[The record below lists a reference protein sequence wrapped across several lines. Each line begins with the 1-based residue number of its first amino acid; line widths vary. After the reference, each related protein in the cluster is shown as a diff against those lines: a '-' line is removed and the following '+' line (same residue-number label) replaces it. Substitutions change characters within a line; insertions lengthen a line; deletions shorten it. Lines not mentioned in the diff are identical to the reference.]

1 MGETVDRK
9 EKTVEEI
16 VADKTATNDKVTVDK
31 KDESKQIFGLSVHDI
46 AKQLVNTEVEEDS
59 RQHELSKIHDAFEA
73 KFISSAIKMDEL
85 QSEIMNS
92 IQGDLENMS
101 SSNKMRLLE
110 IVNKGTVDRMS
121 VERRLTPE
129 LQKQQGINLQINN
142 STNTTTAEATATAKR
157 QVAGS
162 GEIVEVVDLL
172 SKDLDKVLADNS
184 DNE

>member
-1 MGETVDRK
+1 MAK
-9 EKTVEEI
+9 I
-16 VADKTATNDKVTVDK
+16 IDK
-31 KDESKQIFGLSVHDI
+31 KETKDKPKEILGLSVHDI
-46 AKQLVNTEVEEDS
+46 ARQLVNTEVEDNS
-59 RQHELSKIHDAFEA
+59 RQSELSKIHDAFEA

-85 QSEIMNS
+85 QTEIMES

-110 IVNKGTVDRMS
+110 IVNKGAVDRMS

-142 STNTTTAEATATAKR
+142 STNAATAETTAIAKR

-162 GEIVEVVDLL
+162 GEIVEAVDLL

-184 DNE
+184 AKG